1 MSLLMKKKDIKADIY
16 KENRLISKT
25 KEHQNLI
32 LLLKLPLLQTQG
44 I

>member
-1 MSLLMKKKDIKADIY
+1 MKKKDIKADIY

-32 LLLKLPLLQTQG
+32 LLRKLPLLQTKG